1 MELSS
6 SMVAK
11 LADLNDR
18 FEEVSALL
26 SDAETMADRDK
37 FTALS
42 KEFAEIEP
50 VVLCY
55 QKVTALKISLEENL
69 LLLDD
74 EDPDLRE
81 LAEQEIAENKEQMTD
96 LSAQLQTLLLPR
108 DPNDQSNVFLEIRAG
123 TGGDEAAIFSGD
135 LFRMYSKFAENK
147 GWRVEI
153 MSERPG

>member
-1 MELSS
+1 
-6 SMVAK
+6 MVKK

-26 SDAETMADRDK
+26 SDSETMSDRDK

-55 QKVTALKISLEENL
+55 QKVNKLNRDLEDST

-74 EDPDLRE
+74 DDPDFRE
-81 LAEQEIAENKEQMTD
+81 LAEQEITETKELIDT
-96 LSAQLQTLLLPR
+96 
-108 DPNDQSNVFLEIRAG
+108 
-123 TGGDEAAIFSGD
+123 
-135 LFRMYSKFAENK
+135 
-147 GWRVEI
+147 
-153 MSERPG
+153 